1 MSYTTNTTKIN
12 IELLK
17 ARKLPFF
24 IVLFCVAFV
33 TYGFLYAI
41 DFIPEDP
48 AVVVEDTNEITGSDS
63 GPNSDGVLG
72 TDELSV
78 QATSDS
84 AVRSSTPHK
93 ADGSKT
99 LPVRMVIDSLGKVIP
114 VLNPNSN
121 KIADLDE
128 ALLKG
133 AVRHPDSAL
142 IGEEG
147 NIFIL
152 GHSSYL
158 PQVRNKNFQAFNGIQ
173 ELKWGDTIKLQS
185 ESKEYIYRVD
195 RIYEAKASVV
205 QVPISTGIPKLTLAT
220 CNSFGSKDDR
230 FIVEAS
236 LVDSYSL

>member
-1 MSYTTNTTKIN
+1 M
-12 IELLK
+12 
-17 ARKLPFF
+17 
-24 IVLFCVAFV
+24 
-33 TYGFLYAI
+33 
-41 DFIPEDP
+41 
-48 AVVVEDTNEITGSDS
+48 
-63 GPNSDGVLG
+63 LG

-185 ESKEYIYRVD
+185 ESKEYIPCGSYLRGKSFSSSGTNKYWYTQTHSRD
-195 RIYEAKASVV
+195 LQQLRLKGRPFYSR
-205 QVPISTGIPKLTLAT
+205 SLT
-220 CNSFGSKDDR
+220 SR
-230 FIVEAS
+230 
-236 LVDSYSL
+236 